1 MLKEGDK
8 VPPLS
13 APLHDGG
20 EFSTAKLAGKP
31 YVIYFYPKDFT
42 PVCTKEACQFR
53 DRRGEVAAAGAEIYG
68 VSLDSADQHKK
79 FAESLSLNF
88 PLVHDPDKALCSAF
102 GVTRMWGLLPFPKRV
117 TFVVD
122 GQGIVRKVIASEL
135 NADKHVDE
143 AVQALRALAA

>member
-8 VPPLS
+8 VPPLT

-20 EFSTAKLAGKP
+20 EFSTAGLAGKP

-53 DRRGEVAAAGAEIYG
+53 DRKADVTATGAEIFG
-68 VSLDSADQHKK
+68 VSLDAADQHKK
-79 FAESLSLNF
+79 FADSLGLNF
-88 PLVHDPDKALCSAF
+88 PLVHDPDRKLCDAF
-102 GVTRMWGLLPFPKRV
+102 GVLRLWGLLPFPKRV

-122 GQGIVRKVIASEL
+122 GAGIVRKVIASEL
-135 NADKHVDE
+135 NAERHVDE
-143 AVQALRALAA
+143 AVAALRAI